1 MRKSI
6 ITSGLLVLCLII
18 LSGQVSSASD
28 KEEVPKLAVQG
39 TAMLK
44 VPADQ
49 LNLAIGVITD
59 ARKAD
64 EALRLNSQ
72 KMNGILKSLEKTGL
86 TKKEYQTS
94 RFEVRPQWSPR
105 PKNVDREWRPHIV
118 GFSVTSRLSVRTLKR
133 DLGGKLIETAAEA
146 GANDIGSV
154 YFDLSDPR
162 KYREQAIREAVENA
176 LNDARILAKAAGVE
190 ILRVLSLNLDH
201 SQQAPVRMNYERSGA
216 MKVMT
221 SAAPPPVVVGDVT
234 VQATVDMVCQIGD
247 K

>member
-1 MRKSI
+1 MRKNI
-6 ITSGLLVLCLII
+6 VTPGLLVLCLIL
-18 LSGQVSSASD
+18 LSGQVTTASE
-28 KEEVPKLAVQG
+28 KEEVPILAVRG
-39 TAMLK
+39 TVVLK
-44 VPADQ
+44 IPADQ
-49 LNLAIGVITD
+49 LNLAIGVTTD

-72 KMNGILKSLEKTGL
+72 KMLGILKSLEKTGL

-133 DLGGKLIETAAEA
+133 DLGGKLIEAAAEA

-162 KYREQAIREAVENA
+162 KYREQAIREASENA
-176 LNDARILAKAAGVE
+176 LSDARTLAKATGVD
-190 ILRVLSLNLDH
+190 ILRVLSLHLDH
-201 SQQAPVRMNYERSGA
+201 ARPTAVRTNYERMGA
-216 MKVMT
+216 MKVMA
-221 SAAPPPVVVGDVT
+221 SAEAPPIVGGDVT
-234 VQATVDMVCQIGD
+234 VEATVDMVCQIGE